1 MALFDN
7 YNSYINTFCEKFLDE
22 VKDAF
27 IHHED
32 VKGKVYVC
40 AISRKTPKLLDL
52 LRTKKGDIDAI
63 WDKLN
68 IFTEITLPFIDWKE
82 VKRIILIDD
91 AIYFG
96 YTFTAI

>member
-63 WDKLN
+63 WDKLT
-68 IFTEITLPFIDWKE
+68 IFTEITLPFIEW
-82 VKRIILIDD
+82 
-91 AIYFG
+91 
-96 YTFTAI
+96 